1 MKIMIIGCGR
11 QGTELA
17 KTLCQNVSEITVVDN
32 DPAAFERLGPQFGG
46 QIICG
51 DGLDRD
57 VLVKGGIDWAD
68 GLAALTASDDTNIV
82 VARLARQ
89 VFKVPRVVA
98 RVHDPRKAEIY
109 RRLGVQTVTPVVLGT
124 QRFAELLTFSLL
136 VPIKRLGNGEVGI
149 VEMDVPPNLIG
160 RMVNELTI
168 PGEIQV
174 IATTRDGKT
183 FIPTLGAIFQEKEVI
198 HLAVTAG
205 SMDRL
210 KALLGLT

>member
-17 KTLCQNVSEITVVDN
+17 KTLCQNECEITVVDN
-32 DPAAFERLGPQFGG
+32 DPDAFKRLGPPFHG
-46 QIICG
+46 QVICG
-51 DGLDRD
+51 DGLDRE
-57 VLVKGGIDWAD
+57 VLLKGGIERAD

-98 RVHDPRKAEIY
+98 RVHDPLKAEIY
-109 RRLGVQTVTPVVLGT
+109 RRLGVQTVTPVALGT
-124 QRFAELLTFSLL
+124 QRFAELLTFSPLE
-136 VPIKRLGNGEVGI
+136 PIKRLGNGEVGI

-174 IATTRDGKT
+174 ISMTRDGKT
-183 FIPTLGAIFQEKEVI
+183 FMPTLGAIFQEKEVI
-198 HLAVTAG
+198 HLAVTAS

>member
-17 KTLCQNVSEITVVDN
+17 KTLCLNESEITVVDN
-32 DPAAFERLGPQFGG
+32 DPAAFERLGPLFGG

-57 VLVKGGIDWAD
+57 VLVKGGIERAD

-98 RVHDPRKAEIY
+98 RVHDPLKAEIY
-109 RRLGVQTVTPVVLGT
+109 RRLGVQTVTPVALGT
-124 QRFAELLTFSLL
+124 QRFAELLTFSPL

-174 IATTRDGKT
+174 IAITRDGKT
-183 FIPTLGAIFQEKEVI
+183 FMPTLGAIFQENEVI
-198 HLAVTAG
+198 HLAVTAS

>member
-17 KTLCQNVSEITVVDN
+17 KTLCQNESEITVVDN
-32 DPAAFERLGPQFGG
+32 DPTAFERLGPLFGG

-57 VLVKGGIDWAD
+57 VLVKGDIERAD
-68 GLAALTASDDTNIV
+68 GLAALTASDDINIV

-98 RVHDPRKAEIY
+98 RVHDPLKAGIY
-109 RRLGVQTVTPVVLGT
+109 RRLGVQTVTPVALGT
-124 QRFAELLTFSLL
+124 QRFAELLTFSPLE
-136 VPIKRLGNGEVGI
+136 PINRLGNGEVGI

-160 RMVNELTI
+160 RIVNELTI

-174 IATTRDGKT
+174 IAITRNGKT
-183 FIPTLGAIFQEKEVI
+183 FMPTLGAIFQEKEVI
-198 HLAVTAG
+198 HLAVTSS